1 MANAD
6 PILLLSYKRHT
17 WIWDFS
23 LPILYVPSSLCQK
36 TETAPLI
43 RGGIAIG
50 RPKSET
56 VNPSRGN
63 DSATL
68 LLLE

>member
-1 MANAD
+1 MANRD
-6 PILLLSYKRHT
+6 PILLLSYKHHT
-17 WIWDFS
+17 WTWDFCFAHFVRAILS
-23 LPILYVPSSLCQK
+23 LPK
-36 TETAPLI
+36 NRNGPLI

-68 LLLE
+68 LLRE